1 MVFAVVS
8 KAHITVLSVNILLL
22 KDKILPD
29 LASTQAIKTL
39 AIYGKSFRFA
49 GAFLSRLQLQQAA
62 RLYHFCRCIDDIADE
77 SDCAFTAYK
86 ELHLLKQQ
94 LAINDTSDNPML
106 NDFKRLQ
113 AELQLPISWPNALID
128 GVLADTKPFTIEQQ
142 ADLIRYAYQ
151 VAGVVGLMMCPIIRA
166 SDGGHPFAVDLG
178 IAMQLTNIARD
189 IFEDAHLDRCY
200 LPVEWCNCTP
210 TEIIAN
216 ESETQEK
223 VKLAIKRLLDLADH
237 YYASGQVGFHFLPLR
252 SRLAIA
258 IASKV
263 YRHIGKKIRRR
274 DYCYWQGR
282 VFVPLFTKVGL
293 AVSAGLSLLNLPS
306 KDRHQPALHHGLEDY
321 IALDKSGL

>member
-1 MVFAVVS
+1 MS
-8 KAHITVLSVNILLL
+8 
-22 KDKILPD
+22 D
-29 LASTQAIKTL
+29 LASTQAIETL
-39 AIYGKSFRFA
+39 AIHGKSFHFA

-77 SDCAFTAYK
+77 SDCAVTAYE

-94 LAINDTSDNPML
+94 LAINDASDNPML

-113 AELQLPISWPNALID
+113 AELQLPITWPNALID
-128 GVLADTKPFTIEQQ
+128 GVLADTKPFKIEQQ

-151 VAGVVGLMMCPIIRA
+151 VAGVVGLMMCPIIKA
-166 SDGGHPFAVDLG
+166 SDRGHPFAVDLG

-189 IFEDAHLDRCY
+189 IFEDARLDRCY

-210 TEIIAN
+210 ADIIAN
-216 ESETQEK
+216 ESGTQEK
-223 VKLAIKRLLDLADH
+223 VKLAIKRLLDLAEH

-258 IASKV
+258 IASRV
-263 YRHIGKKIRRR
+263 YRHIGTQIRRR

-306 KDRHQPALHHGLEDY
+306 KDKHQPALHHGLEDY
-321 IALDKSGL
+321 IALDKSGS

>member
-1 MVFAVVS
+1 MS
-8 KAHITVLSVNILLL
+8 
-22 KDKILPD
+22 D
-29 LASTQAIKTL
+29 LASTQAIETL
-39 AIYGKSFRFA
+39 AIHGKSFRFA
-49 GAFLSRLQLQQAA
+49 CAFLSRLQLQQAA

-77 SDCAFTAYK
+77 SDCAVTAYE

-94 LAINDTSDNPML
+94 LAINDASDNPML

-113 AELQLPISWPNALID
+113 AELQLPITWPNALID
-128 GVLADTKPFTIEQQ
+128 GVLADTKPFKIEQQ

-151 VAGVVGLMMCPIIRA
+151 VAGVVGLMMCPIIKA
-166 SDGGHPFAVDLG
+166 SDRGHSFAVDLG

-189 IFEDAHLDRCY
+189 IFEDARLDRCY

-210 TEIIAN
+210 ADIIAN
-216 ESETQEK
+216 ESGTQEK
-223 VKLAIKRLLDLADH
+223 VKLAIKRLLDLAEH

-263 YRHIGKKIRRR
+263 YQHIGTQIRRR

-282 VFVPLFTKVGL
+282 VFVPLLTKVVL
-293 AVSAGLSLLNLPS
+293 AVSAGLSLFNLPS

>member
-1 MVFAVVS
+1 MS
-8 KAHITVLSVNILLL
+8 
-22 KDKILPD
+22 D

-39 AIYGKSFRFA
+39 ATHGKSFRFA

-77 SDCAFTAYK
+77 SDCAVTAYE

-94 LAINDTSDNPML
+94 LSIDDLSDNPML

-113 AELQLPISWPNALID
+113 TELQLPIAWPNALID
-128 GVLADTKPFTIEQQ
+128 GVLADTKPFKIEQQ

-166 SDGGHPFAVDLG
+166 NNCGHPFAVDLG

-200 LPVEWCNCTP
+200 LPEDWCNCTP
-210 TEIIAN
+210 ADIIAN
-216 ESETQEK
+216 EPGTQKK
-223 VKLAIKRLLDLADH
+223 VKLAIRRLLDLADH
-237 YYASGQVGFHFLPLR
+237 YYASAQVGFHFLPLR

-263 YRHIGKKIRRR
+263 YRHIGIQIRRR

-282 VFVPLFTKVGL
+282 VFVPLLTKVVL
-293 AVSAGLSLLNLPS
+293 AVSASLSLLNLPS
-306 KDRHQPALHHGLEDY
+306 KKRHQSALHQGLEDY
-321 IALDKSGL
+321 IGFDESGL

>member
-8 KAHITVLSVNILLL
+8 KAHKKLLSVSILPL
-22 KDKILPD
+22 KDKLLSD

-39 AIYGKSFRFA
+39 ATHGKSFRFA

-77 SDCAFTAYK
+77 SDCAVTAYE

-94 LAINDTSDNPML
+94 LFVNDSSNNPML

-113 AELQLPISWPNALID
+113 AELHLPIAWPNALID
-128 GVLADTKPFTIEQQ
+128 GVLADTKSFRIEQQ

-151 VAGVVGLMMCPIIRA
+151 VAGVVGLMMCPIIKAKDHGR
-166 SDGGHPFAVDLG
+166 PFAIDLG

-189 IFEDAHLDRCY
+189 IYEDAHLDRCY
-200 LPVEWCNCTP
+200 LPVEWCNCTAAN
-210 TEIIAN
+210 IIAN
-216 ESETQEK
+216 EPGTQEK
-223 VKLAIKRLLDLADH
+223 VKPAIKKLLDLADH
-237 YYASGQVGFHFLPLR
+237 YYASAQVGFHFLPLR

-263 YRHIGKKIRRR
+263 YRHIGIQIRQR

-282 VFVPLFTKVGL
+282 VFVPLLTKVIL

-306 KDRHQPALHHGLEDY
+306 KDRHQSALHHGLEDY
-321 IALDKSGL
+321 ISFDESGS